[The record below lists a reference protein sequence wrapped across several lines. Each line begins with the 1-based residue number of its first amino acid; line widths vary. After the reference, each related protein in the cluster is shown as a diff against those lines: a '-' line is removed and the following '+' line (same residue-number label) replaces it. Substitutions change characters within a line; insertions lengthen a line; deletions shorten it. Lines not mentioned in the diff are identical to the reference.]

1 MSRYVRK
8 FIDNCV
14 TCKVAKSHSGKVQ
27 ARLHPIPKVGT
38 PWHTIHVDATGRLSG
53 KSDQKEYVFVIID
66 AFTKYVLLFH
76 TVNIDSKSSI
86 KAVKDSVALFGTP
99 TRIIADQGRCFASKE
114 FKEFCDSSNINLH
127 LISTGSSRANGQ
139 AKFNLQL
146 TARLTGLQ
154 KLASFMG
161 SLELLI
167 GKVARPLSLMAADD
181 VEPEVNLN
189 IVRDN
194 ALRNIESAASYEK
207 RRFDQT
213 KAKFNKFSVG
223 DFVLIMNEERNQTK
237 LDQKFKGPFEV
248 IEVLEGDRYN
258 LKALNCNRTYKYAHD
273 KLRKMPENQSI
284 TDEIEEE
291 QSSCDAEES
300 I

>member
-139 AKFNLQL
+139 
-146 TARLTGLQ
+146 
-154 KLASFMG
+154 
-161 SLELLI
+161 
-167 GKVARPLSLMAADD
+167 VARPLSLMAADD